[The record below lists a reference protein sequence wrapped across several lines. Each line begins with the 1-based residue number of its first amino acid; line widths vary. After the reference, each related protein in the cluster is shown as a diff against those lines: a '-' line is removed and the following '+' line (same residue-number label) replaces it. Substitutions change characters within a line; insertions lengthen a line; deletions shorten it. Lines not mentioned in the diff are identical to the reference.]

1 MSTKDPFHDLLSQQG
16 ILPMEAMAWTKQN
29 AKSILIGIPKE
40 ISANENRTPLS
51 PTAIKLLVANGHE
64 VIIESGAG
72 KRAGFEDSDYL
83 LAGATVSEDLSQI
96 WASPLILKL
105 TPPTLSEIGLM
116 KKNACI
122 ISCAAT
128 FLLSED
134 MIDAM
139 NQKKIMGIGMEYV
152 EDNGGGFPF
161 VQIMA
166 EIAGQMI
173 LPIASQLLSSQD
185 DSNILLGNVTGV
197 EPSQIIVLGAGHV
210 VEQVAKAA
218 YHAGI
223 QIQVFDKDIYKL
235 QRLKQTLGIPLIT
248 QVIDSEN
255 LPKALQSAQVII
267 GALRSETGIT
277 PCLVTEE
284 MVSKLKPGTLIMD
297 VCIDQG
303 GCFET
308 SELTTLSHPIFRKYG
323 VIHYC
328 VPNIP
333 SKVGKTS
340 SLAISNL
347 LTSFILKSG
356 KTGGVEEML
365 WQGKSFMKGVYVFK
379 GFVTNKI
386 IGYKFNKPVKEIQM
400 LLLSKG

>member
-197 EPSQIIVLGAGHV
+197 EPSQIVVLGAGHV

-255 LPKALQSAQVII
+255 LPKALKSAQVII